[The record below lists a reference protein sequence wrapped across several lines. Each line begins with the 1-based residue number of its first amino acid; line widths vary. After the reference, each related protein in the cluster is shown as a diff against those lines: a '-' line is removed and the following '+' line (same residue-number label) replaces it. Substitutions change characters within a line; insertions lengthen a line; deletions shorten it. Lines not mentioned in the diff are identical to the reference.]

1 MIENAEAR
9 DMPKSAA
16 HIRRHLRASQP
27 ISALLDEI
35 EQRERLSSALRQR
48 LPAELAKHCC
58 QAALSAGE
66 LTLFVDSPVW
76 VDRFRFLCPE
86 LIGSDLVSGLA
97 LVETEVTTCK
107 VRVLPR
113 TSGLLSQP
121 PSPEIEPGRESA
133 VQASAGDNDLTCSA
147 LSQALARLARTL
159 GQSQP

>member
-1 MIENAEAR
+1 
-9 DMPKSAA
+9 MPKPTA

-48 LPAELAKHCC
+48 LPADLARHCC

-86 LIGSDLVSGLA
+86 LIGSDLVKRVALA
-97 LVETEVTTCK
+97 ETEVTTCK

-113 TSGLLSQP
+113 ASGLLSQP
-121 PSPEIEPGRESA
+121 SYPDYERASA
-133 VQASAGDNDLTCSA
+133 VQPSDGDNDVTGSA

-159 GQSQP
+159 GQSPP